1 MFVFFLVFLLLKIN
15 FSVQDELSNDTI
27 PRDVEHLLKLVRRR
41 LNIQPTP
48 DDSTR
53 LTADDLAELAT
64 VVLTQI
70 RGKWLDIE
78 DMRVQHPLL
87 STKRNQELIRRLFVN
102 IISICANIYEHTV
115 EESTVLHDRYIFSH
129 SANMT
134 RLRTL
139 LADRI
144 NSL

>member
-1 MFVFFLVFLLLKIN
+1 MFFFSFLKIN
-15 FSVQDELSNDTI
+15 FCVQDELSNAAI

-41 LNIQPTP
+41 LNIQPTL

-87 STKRNQELIRRLFVN
+87 STRRNQELIRRLFVN